1 MVNINW
7 DGLGQWAVTSA
18 VPLAALVI
26 TGLLIA
32 AWPQVQKLLELHIG
46 ASRLATIESV
56 LGQGVRAAEQLLPG
70 KDGEA
75 KKQFV
80 ITWAATILA
89 GFHIVLP
96 VQQMADM
103 IEAAYVK
110 EKMAGLK
117 LPVLTAE
124 TLGTLTPLRPALVI
138 GEGVN
143 GSTLT
148 PSTAQ

>member
-1 MVNINW
+1 MINW
-7 DGLGQWAVTSA
+7 DALGQWAVTSA

-26 TGLLIA
+26 TGAVLA
-32 AWPQVQKLLELHIG
+32 MWPQIQKLLELHIG
-46 ASRLATIESV
+46 AARLATIESV
-56 LGQGVRAAEQLLPG
+56 LGQGVRIAEQLVPG
-70 KDGEA
+70 NDGPA

-80 ITWAATILA
+80 VTWATTILA

-96 VQQMADM
+96 VGQIADL

-117 LPVLTAE
+117 VQVLTAE
-124 TLGTLTPLRPALVI
+124 TLTTLRPLGPPLILGEAL
-138 GEGVN
+138 N

-148 PSTAQ
+148 PSAAQ